1 MNDHSRRVYDS
12 VLGLLSNVDNPTP
25 MVRLSR
31 LVTFEHTEVYAKLE
45 WYNPFG
51 AVKDRVAWNM
61 VRDAEES
68 GRVGSAQKLVEPT
81 SGNTGLAL
89 AMVSNAKGYS
99 LTTPLSNQIPLEKRT
114 VLRLAGVDVV
124 AVSYTHLTLPTKA

>member
-68 GRVGSAQKLVEPT
+68 GRVHSHFQGTRRSQC
-81 SGNTGLAL
+81 
-89 AMVSNAKGYS
+89 
-99 LTTPLSNQIPLEKRT
+99 R
-114 VLRLAGVDVV
+114 
-124 AVSYTHLTLPTKA
+124 